1 MLGEPG
7 FGFKIAMVWALSLTI
22 SFTSEVWKSMHF
34 HFLQHFI
41 TKSFQAIKK

>member
-34 HFLQHFI
+34 HFCNISSPNHF
-41 TKSFQAIKK
+41 KQ